1 MYLVVDGGMVQQ
13 VNHSLLFGLLLP
25 LAPPDSLLDAKVQV
39 SRCLGLVLPEVCQI
53 RVSEMP
59 KNEVDCSKLFS
70 NAIHTWSTFLR
81 FCTVSSRVSQRLYA
95 SSPPAT
101 SMRAHCLSSGIWSA
115 TKITS
120 IRRLKTF
127 QAATLSA
134 ALQFISGYFSLGT
147 DGMFAAIRR
156 SFQDHEG
163 KLDEIYLSN
172 N

>member
-1 MYLVVDGGMVQQ
+1 MVNGTSLHLMRRSRSAVVSDSSCLKSARYV
-13 VNHSLLFGLLLP
+13 SL
-25 LAPPDSLLDAKVQV
+25 K
-39 SRCLGLVLPEVCQI
+39 CQ
-53 RVSEMP
+53 
-59 KNEVDCSKLFS
+59 NEVDCSKLFS
-70 NAIHTWSTFLR
+70 NAFHTCSTFLQS
-81 FCTVSSRVSQRLYA
+81 CTVSSRVSQRLYA

-115 TKITS
+115 MKITS

-147 DGMFAAIRR
+147 DGMITAIRR
-156 SFQDHEG
+156 SFQDHKG
-163 KLDEIYLSN
+163 KLDERYLSN